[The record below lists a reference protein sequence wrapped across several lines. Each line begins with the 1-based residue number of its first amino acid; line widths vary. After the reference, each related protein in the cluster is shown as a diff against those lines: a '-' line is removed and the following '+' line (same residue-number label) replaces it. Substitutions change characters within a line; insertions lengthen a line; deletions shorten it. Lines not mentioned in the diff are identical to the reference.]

1 MGPMMSPKRRKDE
14 LDTSTTSDERRKE
27 VKKGEVVALDGGTQ
41 RILVRD
47 VTPTS
52 DGRYRGIVYAFSP
65 SFELEHQGMKV
76 GVIVFFD
83 AEDVVG

>member
-1 MGPMMSPKRRKDE
+1 MSPKRRKED
-14 LDTSTTSDERRKE
+14 LDTSTIGGERRKE
-27 VKKGEVVALDGGTQ
+27 IKNGDVLALDGGTQ

-65 SFELEHQGMKV
+65 SFTLEHQGMKV
-76 GVIVFFD
+76 GAIVFFD
-83 AEDVVG
+83 TEDVVG